1 MAPTQPTPAE
11 IAAEAATKAA
21 LWALAAALLNIRAA
35 VPVTLK
41 LSTSNFL
48 QWRGMFSDVVEK
60 YALEDHLDEKEN
72 PTDPTP
78 QWSRNDAI
86 VRSWLNSTVAPELL
100 AMASTPP
107 RYFPRT
113 PYGRISPTSTTTMPR
128 PAPPTS
134 SKSSTVSNRGP

>member
-1 MAPTQPTPAE
+1 
-11 IAAEAATKAA
+11 
-21 LWALAAALLNIRAA
+21 
-35 VPVTLK
+35 
-41 LSTSNFL
+41 
-48 QWRGMFSDVVEK
+48 MFSDVVEK
-60 YALEDHLDEKEN
+60 YALEDHLDEKEY

-100 AMASTPP
+100 AMVVDTTSH
-107 RYFPRT
+107 FLRT
-113 PYGRISPTSTTTMPR
+113 PYGRVSPTSTTTTPR